1 MDEWSFYGMVSK
13 NIFLL
18 CCILF
23 GPPVMYCSIVEG
35 PEDRKERQRSISN
48 RDSERKLRSKEK
60 KRREREKMDRYEE
73 RKRERRDLPFS
84 HRVSFREEI
93 EFVLSVNQVVRKTNS
108 LASQKDIFLRHL
120 NRRTF
125 IYFRGPTNQ
134 KIEDTLRF
142 SSKSWMTAAWSN
154 DCCSWHGGKKK
165 QKRRRY
171 RIGIRK
177 NDFGHVTDFGERGE
191 TRKQK

>member
-1 MDEWSFYGMVSK
+1 MAWSAGTHFYFVVY
-13 NIFLL
+13 FLGL
-18 CCILF
+18 QSCTVPF
-23 GPPVMYCSIVEG
+23 WKDQKTGKRG
-35 PEDRKERQRSISN
+35 RDRSPTETRSGN
-48 RDSERKLRSKEK
+48 FVQK
-60 KRREREKMDRYEE
+60 KRRGEKGKKWIDMRRESERDVNSA
-73 RKRERRDLPFS
+73 PFS

-93 EFVLSVNQVVRKTNS
+93 AFLLSVNQVVRKTNS

-142 SSKSWMTAAWSN
+142 SSKSWMAAWSN

-171 RIGIRK
+171 RLGIRK